1 MKLLK
6 DILYKSRISEVV
18 GSTNV
23 AIESVCFDSRQA
35 NAFAVFVAIKGTQVD
50 GHNFI
55 ATAIENGTKAVVCEQ
70 LPDELVDGVN
80 YVRVKN
86 SAQALA
92 YMSAN
97 FYDNP
102 SEKIDVIG
110 VTGTNGKT
118 SIVTM
123 LFNLFTDLGYKC
135 GMLSTVV
142 NRIGKVE
149 IESTHTTSD
158 AVKVNALLSQM
169 VDEGCQFCFMEVSS
183 HALDQHRVDGIKF
196 KVAGYTNITHD
207 HLDYHGNFNNYIA
220 AKKLLFDGLTPDAIA
235 VVNKDDRHWQ
245 DMVRNTQGKVYGY
258 ALKSIA
264 EYKGKILDNQFS
276 GLQLHVN
283 GKDLYSQLIGEFN
296 ASNLLAIYGIAMAC
310 EQDELEVL
318 TGLSKIKPAPGR
330 FQVVPSSNGLNAIV
344 DYAHTPDALKNVL
357 DTIGKIR
364 TGNEQVITVV
374 GCGGDRDTAKR
385 PKMAV
390 IAAKGSNRV
399 VITSDNPRTE
409 EPQVIINDMVAGLDP
424 NQKKITLSIESRE
437 EAIKTAVA
445 LSQPGDILL
454 IAGKGHEKYQ
464 EINGVCHHFDDV
476 EIVKELIN

>member
-6 DILYKSRISEVV
+6 DILYKSRIAEVV

-55 ATAIENGTKAVVCEQ
+55 ATAIENGSKAIVCEQ
-70 LPDELVDGVN
+70 LPDELVEGVN

-142 NRIGKVE
+142 NRIGQVE

-169 VDEGCQFCFMEVSS
+169 ADEGCQFCFMEVSS
-183 HALDQHRVDGIKF
+183 HALDQHRVDGVKF

-245 DMVRNTQGKVYGY
+245 DMVRNTQGKVHGY
-258 ALKSIA
+258 ALKSMA

-318 TGLSKIKPAPGR
+318 TSLSKIKPAPGR

-374 GCGGDRDTAKR
+374 GCGGDRDTTKR

-399 VITSDNPRTE
+399 VVTSDNPRSE
-409 EPQVIINDMVAGLDP
+409 EPQAIINDMVAGLDP

-445 LSQPGDILL
+445 LSQPGDIVL

-464 EINGVCHHFDDV
+464 EINGVRHHFDDV